1 MEYHHFSDRFALV
14 CGRSSPFFPG
24 KSVRARTLL
33 LDCPHCPRAVA
44 QAAVL
49 SRGASPPPLA
59 LHEAVVAAQPMRTH
73 GARTRQLLY
82 IGKVMRQL
90 ESSVLSRVRAALEPG
105 RAVASRP

>member
-1 MEYHHFSDRFALV
+1 MHA
-14 CGRSSPFFPG
+14 RSFWT
-24 KSVRARTLL
+24 ARTA
-33 LDCPHCPRAVA
+33 PAQWRGPRP
-44 QAAVL
+44 
-49 SRGASPPPLA
+49 SPGAPCPPPLA